1 MTNSTNYVAVLSK
14 DQGVL
19 LCSWLRTA
27 LAVCYSNLD
36 FDGATKHSLRIQ
48 EVSRKAEQGIDI
60 ALTRDEA
67 ELFPE
72 IDFLYAY
79 AA

>member
-27 LAVCYSNLD
+27 LTVCYGNLD
-36 FDGATKHSLRIQ
+36 FDGGANVSLRIQ
-48 EVSRKAEQGIDI
+48 EVSRKAEQGIPI
-60 ALTRDEA
+60 AMTRDEA
-67 ELFPE
+67 ELFPG

-79 AA
+79 AD